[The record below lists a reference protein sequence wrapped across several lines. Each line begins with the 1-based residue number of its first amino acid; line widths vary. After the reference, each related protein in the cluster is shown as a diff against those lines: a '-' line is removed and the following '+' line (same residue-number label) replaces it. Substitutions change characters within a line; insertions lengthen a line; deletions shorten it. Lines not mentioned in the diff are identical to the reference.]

1 MWHDI
6 LIVIGVSIALYSSYN
21 CISTMV
27 RGSINISKVS
37 EKLYAFSGKVRYYPL
52 LATTIFIANIISLYK
67 NGDDYIRDS
76 KIFFAISNSKIIKAN
91 FTISLILISLILISL
106 LLSDFVLSIYIKP
119 VMYEEGILCSDGKFI
134 SWINIKSIAA
144 IKFFNK
150 RYILVNNVGGKDIYL
165 RVNKRES
172 SDIKEIMFNKS
183 GIVSK
188 EIVT

>member
-1 MWHDI
+1 
-6 LIVIGVSIALYSSYN
+6 
-21 CISTMV
+21 
-27 RGSINISKVS
+27 
-37 EKLYAFSGKVRYYPL
+37 
-52 LATTIFIANIISLYK
+52 
-67 NGDDYIRDS
+67 
-76 KIFFAISNSKIIKAN
+76 
-91 FTISLILISLILISL
+91 
-106 LLSDFVLSIYIKP
+106 
-119 VMYEEGILCSDGKFI
+119 MYEEGILCSDGKFI

-172 SDIKEIMFNKS
+172 SDIKEIRFNKS